1 MDLGLTGRPALVTGA
16 SSGLGLGA
24 AWALVE
30 EGANVAL
37 CARGE
42 SRLAAAVEG
51 LSRLGRGKAAGIVGD
66 VASREGPERIV
77 RDSERIMGPLSILVA
92 NAGGPRPGSWKD
104 LADSDWEAA
113 FQLTLMSAVRLARA
127 ALPGMIER
135 GWGRIV
141 FITSTSGKQ
150 PIDGLLLSNVF
161 RPGVIGFAKSL
172 ANDVAGCGVTVNC
185 VCPGPYNTER
195 IEEVLSQRAVKAGI
209 DMAESKRRYLA
220 GVPAGRFG
228 EPIELGRMIAFLSSE
243 QAAFV
248 NGCSISVDGGSVRG
262 IFG

>member
-1 MDLGLTGRPALVTGA
+1 MDLGLAGKAALVTGA
-16 SSGLGLGA
+16 SKGLGFGA
-24 AWALVE
+24 ARALIE
-30 EGANVAL
+30 EGAAVAV

-42 SRLAAAVEG
+42 AGLAGAVET
-51 LSRLGRGKAAGIVGD
+51 LSRLGRGKVVGIAGD
-66 VASREGPERIV
+66 VSSREA
-77 RDSERIMGPLSILVA
+77 SERIARDAERSVGPVSILVA
-92 NAGGPRPGSWKD
+92 NAGGPRPGSWNELD
-104 LADSDWEAA
+104 EAAWETA

-127 ALPGMIER
+127 VLPGMIER

-141 FITSTSGKQ
+141 FITSTSVKQ

-172 ANDVAGCGVTVNC
+172 ANDVGSHGVTVNC

-195 IEEVLSQRAVKAGI
+195 IDEVLSQRAVRAGI
-209 DMAESKRRYLA
+209 DMGESKRRYLR

-248 NGCSISVDGGSVRG
+248 TGCAISVDGGSTRG
-262 IFG
+262 LFG